1 MLYEVP
7 PTLQGHEGLPVKT
20 QTPAPRPSKA
30 ETHDRILGSAIA
42 LFSER
47 GYDRTSMRAIAG
59 RAGVSHSAIFWH
71 FGDKETLFRE
81 SVRSMLLPFFEEFKS
96 SIEQTDPRE
105 RVFGSFA
112 AYERVVAENGETIRS
127 IVRWLLESEQLRA
140 SLIQSLFYL
149 HNQFVQEVRDTL
161 EEAQGDDPD
170 SAALAAA
177 IVSLLD
183 GNLLLAMLD
192 PSAQN
197 RALREEG
204 LRILTRRALGR
215 KPARNDG

>member
-1 MLYEVP
+1 MTGAFP
-7 PTLQGHEGLPVKT
+7 PIPREHEGLSVKT
-20 QTPAPRPSKA
+20 DTPGPRGSKA
-30 ETHDRILGSAIA
+30 ETHERILSSAIA
-42 LFSER
+42 LFAER
-47 GYDRTSMRAIAG
+47 GYERTSMRAIAS

-96 SIEQTDPRE
+96 SLDQTDPRE
-105 RVFGSFA
+105 RVFESFA

-140 SLIQSLFYL
+140 SLIQTLFYL
-149 HNQFVQEVRDTL
+149 HNQFVNEVRDTL
-161 EEAQGDDPD
+161 EEAQGDDPE

-183 GNLLLAMLD
+183 GNLLLALLD

-197 RALREEG
+197 QALRQAG
-204 LRILTRRALGR
+204 LRILTRRALG
-215 KPARNDG
+215 KGPARNDG